1 MSQPQILI
9 HEMSYHLTSGF
20 PLFKLLTLTFSQRK
34 IGLVGRNGVGKSTL
48 LQLITGQ
55 LQPLSGSIHTDG
67 KIAYIPQ
74 NPIINYDHNMTV
86 AALFGLE
93 NKIHA
98 LERIEQGSIDLADY
112 EILNED
118 WECKHR
124 LNQQLQTF
132 SLKNISYYKRLTA
145 CSGGEL
151 TRLLLTKAFNDDADF
166 LLLDEPTNHLDTNA
180 RLALYAAIQQ
190 WQGGIIIASHDRAL
204 LNTMDEIIEL
214 TSLGATIYG
223 GNYDAYMTQKN
234 IENAAL
240 KQQLNDAKK
249 LMADNKNSIQ
259 SSREKHEKKQSY
271 GRQLRISGSIDKMAA
286 GSKKGRS
293 ERTQSTLLIKEM
305 RMMQEA
311 QNKMQSAKEKI
322 EIRELIDVE
331 LPKTY
336 VPNGKIIM
344 EIKHLSFTYQG
355 IDHKLI
361 DNFNLKI
368 IGPEHIAI
376 SGPNGSGKS
385 TLMKLI
391 LGILT
396 PMHGQIVLGT
406 PYLTYIDQHGSLL
419 HQNESVIDNFLRLN
433 PEATRNLAYCCL
445 AKFLFKN
452 TATEK
457 RINELS
463 GGQKMRAL
471 LVCTLMARHPPQ
483 LLMLDEPTN
492 HLDIDSMRS
501 IESALKAYQGAIL
514 VISHD
519 QAFLNSIGITKTI
532 FLSNVQE

>member
-1 MSQPQILI
+1 MSRSQILI
-9 HEMSYHLTSGF
+9 HEMSYHLTTGL
-20 PLFKLLTLTFSQRK
+20 PLFNSLELCFSQRK

-48 LQLITGQ
+48 LQLIIGQ
-55 LQPLSGSIHTDG
+55 LQPLSGSIHADG
-67 KIAYIPQ
+67 KMAYIPQ
-74 NPIINYDHNMTV
+74 HPVITHDMTV
-86 AALFGLE
+86 AGLFNLE

-98 LERIEQGSIDLADY
+98 LERIEQGSIELTDY

-118 WECKHR
+118 WECKHN
-124 LNQQLQTF
+124 LHQQLQTF
-132 SLKNISYYKRLTA
+132 GLINIHHDKHLAA

-151 TRLLLTKAFNDDADF
+151 TRLLLTKAFHSDADF
-166 LLLDEPTNHLDTNA
+166 LLLDEPTNHLDTHA
-180 RLALYAAIQQ
+180 RQALYSAIQQ
-190 WQGGIIIASHDRAL
+190 WRGGIVIASHDRAL
-204 LNTMDEIIEL
+204 LNVMDEIIEL
-214 TSLGATIYG
+214 TSIGATLYG
-223 GNYDAYMTQKN
+223 GNYDAYVIQKD

-240 KQQLNDAKK
+240 TQQLDDAKK
-249 LMADNKNSIQ
+249 LMEKNKNSIQ

-293 ERTQSTLLIKEM
+293 ERTQSTLLIKEK
-305 RMMQEA
+305 RMMQTA
-311 QNKMQSAKEKI
+311 ANKIESAKEKI
-322 EIRELIDVE
+322 EIREVIDVE
-331 LPKTY
+331 LPKTH
-336 VPNGKIIM
+336 VPNGKTII

-355 IDHKLI
+355 IAHKLI
-361 DNFNLKI
+361 DNLNLKI

-376 SGPNGSGKS
+376 TGPNGCGKS

-396 PMHGQIVLGT
+396 PTHGQIRLGT
-406 PYLTYIDQHGSLL
+406 PYWAYVDQHASKL

-433 PEATRNLAYCCL
+433 PEATRNLAYRCL

-457 RINELS
+457 RVAELS
-463 GGQKMRAL
+463 GGQKIRAL
-471 LVCTLMARHPPQ
+471 LACTLMANTPPQ

-501 IESALKAYQGAIL
+501 IESALKAYQGTLL

-519 QAFLNSIGITKTI
+519 QAFLKNIGINKTI
-532 FLSNVQE
+532 SLSNL